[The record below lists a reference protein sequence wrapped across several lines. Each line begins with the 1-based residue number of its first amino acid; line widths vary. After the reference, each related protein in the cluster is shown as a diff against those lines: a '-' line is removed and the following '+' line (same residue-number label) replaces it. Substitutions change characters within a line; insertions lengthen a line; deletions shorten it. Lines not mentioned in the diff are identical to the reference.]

1 MARDSRSF
9 ARSLQMAKTK
19 RAKAIPYY
27 VVLKWN
33 KKNPLVPTQQKEWEI
48 IKDYDIHYK
57 WDSFLYTAERFQ
69 TYAQAKQFI
78 YENK

>member
-1 MARDSRSF
+1 M
-9 ARSLQMAKTK
+9 
-19 RAKAIPYY
+19 
-27 VVLKWN
+27 VLKWN

-57 WDSFLYTAERFQ
+57 WDSVLYRAERFQ

>member
-9 ARSLQMAKTK
+9 ARSFQMAKTK
-19 RAKAIPYY
+19 RAKAIPHY

-33 KKNPLVPTQQKEWEI
+33 KNNPLVPSQQKEWEI
-48 IKDYDIHYK
+48 IKDYDIYFK
-57 WDSFLYTAERFQ
+57 WDSVLYRAERFQ